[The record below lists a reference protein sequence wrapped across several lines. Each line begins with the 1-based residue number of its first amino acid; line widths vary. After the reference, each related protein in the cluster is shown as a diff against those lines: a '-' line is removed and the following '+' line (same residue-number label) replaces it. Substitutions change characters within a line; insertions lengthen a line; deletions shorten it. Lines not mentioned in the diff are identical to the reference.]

1 MAESMAG
8 KGAWGVKYVSK
19 WVHLC
24 KISLDKVPTYM
35 YNIASD

>member
-1 MAESMAG
+1 MAELMAV
-8 KGAWGVKYVSK
+8 KGVKYVSK

-24 KISLDKVPTYM
+24 KKSLDKVPTYM

>member
-1 MAESMAG
+1 MAELMVIEGAG
-8 KGAWGVKYVSK
+8 GVKYVSK